1 MVRWLYLPQQTCC
14 SDSLF
19 RCYLA
24 DILLPSSHNCA
35 NLASNAM
42 RIIKEPILDQYAQ
55 KHARAAV
62 SLLQWRI
69 VVRELRWRSFVD
81 LRQTYRKADA
91 VKVNSGRVVTIFD
104 IAGGRFRLL
113 TAINYQT
120 GTIVILNFLTHAEYD
135 KQDWKAEF

>member
-1 MVRWLYLPQQTCC
+1 
-14 SDSLF
+14 
-19 RCYLA
+19 
-24 DILLPSSHNCA
+24 
-35 NLASNAM
+35 LASNAM